1 MAVNK
6 MWTEVLRRE
15 RQLQATLLQQDA
27 MTTYA
32 MAGIHPEGELQKRN
46 EFLKIS
52 LRKSLAEIDQSAY
65 GTAYHRRTL
74 ELRLKE
80 TQERREQF
88 SRLDSMSTDSFDL
101 GAWAR
106 GKT

>member
-6 MWTEVLRRE
+6 MWAEVLRRE

-32 MAGIHPEGELQKRN
+32 MAGVPAEIDLQKRN
-46 EFLKIS
+46 DFLKIS

-65 GTAYHRRTL
+65 GTQYHRRTL
-74 ELRLKE
+74 ELRLRE
-80 TQERREQF
+80 CRERREQF
-88 SRLDSMSTDSFDL
+88 ARLDAMESGTFDI
-101 GAWAR
+101 GSWAR
-106 GKT
+106 GED